1 MFEIHL
7 TVETNDIDK
16 FKTDCI
22 NNNVKPIV
30 IALQDNNDKFLMLD
44 VMTSSKHN
52 HDDYIAEAKKIKKT
66 FEDIGYITKR
76 IKVEVNPYYYN
87 INEVSGKDYFESH
100 FRILTNSKIYDKLK
114 QICINNNYHLS
125 KNMFKKLEGDNFYIM
140 STIRLYNTTL
150 KEFEYKIENF
160 KTDLQNFKYDK
171 IEVECCLYDTNIEH
185 DNIWI

>member
-16 FKTDCI
+16 FKEDCI

-30 IALQDNNDKFLMLD
+30 IALQDNNDKLLMLD
-44 VMTSSKHN
+44 VMTSSKHK
-52 HDDYIAEAKKIKKT
+52 HDDYISESKKIKKV

-76 IKVEVNPYYYN
+76 IKIEVNPYHYN
-87 INEVSGKDYFESH
+87 ITEVHDKNYFESH
-100 FRILTNSKIYDKLK
+100 FRIITDNRNYVSLK

-125 KNMFKKLEGDNFYIM
+125 KNMFKKLDGSNFYIM
-140 STIRLYNTTL
+140 STIRLYNSTL
-150 KEFEYKIENF
+150 KEFENKIE
-160 KTDLQNFKYDK
+160 KIKSDLHDFKYDK
-171 IEVECCLYDTNIEH
+171 IEVECCVYDTNIEH